1 MCIVSVHRVGAAALG
16 HLLLAACF
24 CAQHGV
30 LLKHDV
36 LQVMADLEQHRI
48 PLNSHIVS
56 SFLDA
61 CKHPALTAEQCEKV
75 FAVAAAFRAT
85 RQPDNWVYTALL
97 NFCAEKAPEQALD
110 VWHALEEVWAQLL
123 GQILGVV
130 HLPSVDRPG
139 RPWLHLWAVDG
150 HCCSIILWHLH
161 WHSNDMLHKG
171 CAWLG
176 CSSHHQL
183 TREPLVCRTGSA

>member
-1 MCIVSVHRVGAAALG
+1 MP
-16 HLLLAACF
+16 
-24 CAQHGV
+24 
-30 LLKHDV
+30 
-36 LQVMADLEQHRI
+36 LQVMADLEQHKI

-110 VWHALEEVWAQLL
+110 VWHALEEVRARLLVQKFAFVLLLAVGRSPAVIGCICGQLL
-123 GQILGVV
+123 GTVAATARGICIGTAITSQRRAGPGLVV
-130 HLPSVDRPG
+130 AATISSSVN
-139 RPWLHLWAVDG
+139 PW
-150 HCCSIILWHLH
+150 
-161 WHSNDMLHKG
+161 
-171 CAWLG
+171 CAG
-176 CSSHHQL
+176 
-183 TREPLVCRTGSA
+183 